1 MRRLLFLLSVLTL
14 PSMASAA
21 LDAVPSRSTSLT
33 GHWQMNVAQSD
44 DAERLL
50 AQRLEKEYAEE
61 RRWRERAQAM
71 NPPGLDVPAAA
82 SPSEERRRRRID
94 RLKEMLGVTQQLD
107 ISQDERGT
115 KVEIASDAGSR
126 RFVAGTRSQVSM
138 PEGELA
144 DSEVGWDGDWFVI
157 DRRVKKGPRVVEKY
171 RLVPKTGQL
180 ESIIAWSGETV
191 LSGIK
196 VRRIFDRVEGARPP
210 PADPALG
217 PSP

>member
-1 MRRLLFLLSVLTL
+1 
-14 PSMASAA
+14 
-21 LDAVPSRSTSLT
+21 
-33 GHWQMNVAQSD
+33 
-44 DAERLL
+44 
-50 AQRLEKEYAEE
+50 
-61 RRWRERAQAM
+61 
-71 NPPGLDVPAAA
+71 
-82 SPSEERRRRRID
+82 
-94 RLKEMLGVTQQLD
+94 MLGVTQQLD